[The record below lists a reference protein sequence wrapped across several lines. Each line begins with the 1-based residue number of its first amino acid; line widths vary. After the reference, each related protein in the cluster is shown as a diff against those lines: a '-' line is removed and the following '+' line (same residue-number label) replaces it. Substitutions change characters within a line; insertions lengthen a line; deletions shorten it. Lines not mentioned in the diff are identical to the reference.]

1 MKRPEDLRQHVED
14 SLAEGEQ
21 WDTRCAWVCDV
32 RGTTYYTCKQCAR
45 VFDGPRAFSGHC
57 TSSYGCGLTVD
68 QGKEER
74 RQHRLQA
81 VADVSKRRRTAERL
95 REQAALG
102 AKQSG
107 ARSRWWPW

>member
-32 RGTTYYTCKQCAR
+32 RGTTYYTCKECAR

-57 TSSYGCGLTVD
+57 ASSYGCGLT
-68 QGKEER
+68 G
-74 RQHRLQA
+74 A
-81 VADVSKRRRTAERL
+81 GRRRRIEATAERL

-107 ARSRWWPW
+107 ARSRWRFW

>member
-32 RGTTYYTCKQCAR
+32 RGTTYYTCKACAR

-57 TSSYGCGLTVD
+57 TSSYGCGLTGD
-68 QGKEER
+68 GNREAR
-74 RQHRLQA
+74 RLARLQD
-81 VADVSKRRRTAERL
+81 VADASKRRRTAERL
-95 REQAALG
+95 REPAALG
-102 AKQSG
+102 AK
-107 ARSRWWPW
+107 RSRWWSPW

>member
-1 MKRPEDLRQHVED
+1 VSGVAAMKRPEDLRQHVED

-57 TSSYGCGLTVD
+57 SSSYGCGLTGD
-68 QGKEER
+68 DNRE
-74 RQHRLQA
+74 
-81 VADVSKRRRTAERL
+81 DVSL
-95 REQAALG
+95 VSGYNLLG
-102 AKQSG
+102 YQYFTFIKSPTIN
-107 ARSRWWPW
+107 R

>member
-57 TSSYGCGLTVD
+57 TSSHGCGLTSD
-68 QGKEER
+68 EGREER
-74 RQHRLQA
+74 RQQRVRA
-81 VADVSKRRRTAERL
+81 VAEASKGRRTAERL
-95 REQAALG
+95 REETG
-102 AKQSG
+102 G
-107 ARSRWWPW
+107 RWWPFG

>member
-32 RGTTYYTCKQCAR
+32 DGTTYYTCKQCAR

-57 TSSYGCGLTVD
+57 AGSYGCGLTVD
-68 QGKEER
+68 PREER
-74 RQHRLQA
+74 LQKRVQG
-81 VADVSKRRRTAERL
+81 VADMSKRRRTAERL
-95 REQAALG
+95 RQQAA
-102 AKQSG
+102 QSG
-107 ARSRWWPW
+107 ARSRWRFWSW

>member
-32 RGTTYYTCKQCAR
+32 RGTTYYTCKACAR

-68 QGKEER
+68 QGREER
-74 RQHRLQA
+74 RQHRLQG
-81 VADVSKRRRTAERL
+81 VAEESKRRRTAERL

-102 AKQSG
+102 AQQSG